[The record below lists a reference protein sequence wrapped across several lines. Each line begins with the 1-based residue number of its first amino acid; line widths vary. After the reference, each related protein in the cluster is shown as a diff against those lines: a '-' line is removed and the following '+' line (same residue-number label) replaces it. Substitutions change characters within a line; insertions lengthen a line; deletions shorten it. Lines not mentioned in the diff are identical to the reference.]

1 VALVVLCAGL
11 FAPGANAWAQENA
24 APSENSSAE
33 SVAIPQAPVQV
44 NGRVLFQII
53 GTDAADAL
61 RRADKV
67 NRRLENQIK
76 REEDVPPFT
85 PGDIRKTDGDI
96 AIVLGGEE
104 VLTVTPADS
113 QHYLKTPV
121 ELAQEWGVR
130 LSRNVQRERLARSGT
145 VNNILVLMGAA
156 MYDLVKSVIQ
166 WLPRLLGAFVLALVF
181 WLLARLVRWLADLAT
196 RADRIDPNLRQLTLA
211 VAYYGVWGLGLLAVL
226 SALGIDSASIAATIG
241 ISGFVLGFAF
251 KDVLS
256 HFFAG
261 LLLLL
266 GRQFTIGGQIIVGEF
281 EGIVEKIDLR
291 ALHLRTFDN
300 RLVTIP
306 NGEVFN
312 SPVIANTYNRFRRR
326 EFMVGIGYEDD
337 AREAIQLALQAV
349 QSVEGVLIEPPPQVV
364 ATEFGLSA
372 IQLRVLFFTSTSNP
386 DPLTVVSECIL
397 RVHDKF
403 NEAGITIPFNTH
415 TVDLRNAGEL
425 LQPSNTALPLE
436 AARADKTD

>member
-1 VALVVLCAGL
+1 MALVVMCAFL
-11 FAPGANAWAQENA
+11 SVNARAQENA
-24 APSENSSAE
+24 VPSENATTE

-67 NRRLENQIK
+67 NRRLELLIK
-76 REEDVPPFT
+76 REEDVPEFDPD
-85 PGDIRKTDGDI
+85 DIKKTDGDI

-113 QHYLKTPV
+113 QHYLKPAS
-121 ELAQEWGVR
+121 ELAREWGAK
-130 LSRNVQRERLARSGT
+130 LSRNVQRERLARSGA
-145 VNNILVLMGAA
+145 VNNILVLMGTA
-156 MYDLVKSVIQ
+156 MYDLVKSVIV
-166 WLPRLLGAFVLALVF
+166 WLPRLLGAIVLWLVF
-181 WLLARLVRWLADLAT
+181 WGLAYVIRWLTDKAT
-196 RADRIDPNLRQLTLA
+196 RSRRLDPNLRQLSLA
-211 VAYYGVWGLGLLAVL
+211 VTFYGVWALGLLAIL
-226 SALGIDSASIAATIG
+226 SALGIDGASIAATVG
-241 ISGFVLGFAF
+241 VSGFVLGFAF

-261 LLLLL
+261 LMLLL
-266 GRQFTIGGQIIVGEF
+266 GRQFSIGGQIIVGEF

-312 SPVIANTYNRFRRR
+312 SAIVSDAHSRYRRR
-326 EFMVGIGYEDD
+326 DFTVGISYEDD
-337 AREAIQLALQAV
+337 AREAIELATRAV
-349 QSVEGVLIEPPPQVV
+349 EGVEGVLIEPPPRAVV
-364 ATEFGLSA
+364 TEFGPSSVR
-372 IQLRVLFFTSTSNP
+372 LRVLFYTNTTDA
-386 DPLTVVSECIL
+386 DPFAIINDCIL
-397 RVHDKF
+397 RTHDKF
-403 NEAGITIPFNTH
+403 NEAGITIPFNMH

-425 LQPSNTALPLE
+425 LQSSTAAPPL
-436 AARADKTD
+436 AAAGTDKTD